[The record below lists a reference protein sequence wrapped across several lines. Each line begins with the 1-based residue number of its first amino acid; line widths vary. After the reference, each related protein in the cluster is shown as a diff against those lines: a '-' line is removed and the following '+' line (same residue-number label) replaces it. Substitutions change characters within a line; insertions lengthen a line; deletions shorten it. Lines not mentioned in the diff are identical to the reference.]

1 MKKIYTSNYARHG
14 NNPNAIA
21 ISLTIPEWYEGNRL
35 EYLAP
40 KSDMVGK
47 IKKSEANYN
56 QRKYTR
62 EYLDLLKARNI
73 KPEWLLEQLS
83 DGAIL
88 LCYEKPGDF
97 CHRRILADWIERH
110 TGVVVPEWK
119 NEKEKE
125 AENQNKVVDSILD
138 F

>member
-1 MKKIYTSNYARHG
+1 MKTIYTSNYARHG

-21 ISLTIPEWYEGNRL
+21 ISLTVPEWYEGTRL

-47 IKKSEANYN
+47 IRKGSENYN

-62 EYLDLLKARNI
+62 EYLDLLKGRNVQPQ
-73 KPEWLLEQLS
+73 KLVDSLP
-83 DGAIL
+83 DGTIL
-88 LCYEKPGDF
+88 LCYESPGDF
-97 CHRRILADWIERH
+97 CHRRLLADWIERH

>member
-14 NNPNAIA
+14 NNHDAIA
-21 ISLTIPEWYEGNRL
+21 ISLTVPEWYEGNRL

-47 IKKSEANYN
+47 IKKGSENYN

-62 EYLDLLKARNI
+62 EYIDLLKARNI
-73 KPEWLLEQLS
+73 NPQRLVDSLP
-83 DGAIL
+83 DGTIL
-88 LCYEKPGDF
+88 LCYESPGDF
-97 CHRRILADWIERH
+97 CHRRLLADWIERH
-110 TGVVVPEWK
+110 TGVVIPEWK
-119 NEKEKE
+119 NEKEAE
-125 AENQNKVVDSILD
+125 IENQNKVVDSILD

>member
-14 NNPNAIA
+14 NNPNAIS
-21 ISLTIPEWYEGNRL
+21 ISLTVPEWYEGKRL

-47 IKKSEANYN
+47 IKKGSENYN

-62 EYLDLLKARNI
+62 EYVDLLRARNVNADKLI
-73 KPEWLLEQLS
+73 DFLP

-97 CHRRILADWIERH
+97 CHRRLLADWVERH
-110 TGVVVPEWK
+110 TGFVIPEWK
-119 NEKEKE
+119 NEKEME

>member
-14 NNPNAIA
+14 DNPIA
-21 ISLTIPEWYEGNRL
+21 FGISLTVPEWYEGERL

-40 KSDMVGK
+40 RSDMVGK
-47 IKKSEANYN
+47 IKKNAENYN

-62 EYLDLLKARNI
+62 EYIDLLNGRNI
-73 KPEWLLEQLS
+73 NPQKLIDSLP
-83 DGAIL
+83 DGALL
-88 LCYEKPGDF
+88 LCYEPPGVF
-97 CHRRILADWIERH
+97 CHRRLLADWVERH
-110 TGVVVPEWK
+110 TGFIISEWQ
-119 NEKEKE
+119 NEEERE